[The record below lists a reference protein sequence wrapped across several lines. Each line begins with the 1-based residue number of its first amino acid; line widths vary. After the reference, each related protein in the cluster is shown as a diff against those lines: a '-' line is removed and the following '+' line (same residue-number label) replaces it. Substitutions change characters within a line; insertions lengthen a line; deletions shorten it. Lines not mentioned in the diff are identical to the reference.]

1 MATELEIFVL
11 VAESG
16 GFASAARQLRLTPS
30 AISRR
35 IAILEDRVGV
45 QLLSR
50 TTRKVELTA
59 AGEAYFL
66 KIKPLL
72 AAIGAAT
79 RNLEQFSPVPSGQV
93 RLGAPAALLERRLVS
108 FVGLF
113 LEEYPQ
119 IRVEMMPTEIGAN
132 ADEFDFVIQSVPSSE
147 KGKSSIRLAENPWI
161 ICAAPSYLETHGTPE
176 HPQDLQHHRCLAIT
190 THQHWQFLVDGAE
203 LAVIPAA
210 RFLSFGGAVYRAA
223 VSGLGIAQLAAFLVA
238 DDLRTGRLVRVL
250 HDFSRPSDRYLYLIC
265 DREKLSLAKYSS
277 FAEFLKRQFEA
288 GF

>member
-16 GFASAARQLRLTPS
+16 GFASTARHLRLTPS

-59 AGEAYFL
+59 AGEAYFQ

-79 RNLEQFSPVPSGQV
+79 RNLEQFSPVPSGQL
-93 RLGAPAALLERRLVS
+93 RLGAPAALLERKLVA
-108 FVGLF
+108 FVGNF

-119 IRVEMMPTEIGAN
+119 IRIEMMPFEIGAGS
-132 ADEFDFVIQSVPSSE
+132 DEFDFIIQSLPSSE
-147 KGKSSIRLAENPWI
+147 KGKASIKLAENPWM
-161 ICAAPSYLETHGTPE
+161 ICAAPSYLEARGAPQ
-176 HPQDLQHHRCLAIT
+176 HPHDLQHHQCLAIT
-190 THQHWQFLVDGAE
+190 THQHWQFMVDGGE
-203 LAVIPAA
+203 LAIVPPA
-210 RFLSFGGAVYRAA
+210 RFLSFGGAVYKAA
-223 VSGLGIAQLAAFLVA
+223 IDGLGIAQLAAFLVNE
-238 DDLRTGRLVRVL
+238 DLRSGRLVRVL
-250 HDFSRPSDRYLYLIC
+250 EDFKNPSERFLYLIC
-265 DREKLSLAKYSS
+265 DREKLELVKYSS
-277 FAEFLKRQFEA
+277 FADFLKRQFEA